1 MQGLSRSLTREI
13 IELAVIGPLK
23 PAGENIVQISE
34 HNRVPFAVIMFMP
47 GTPRRIVGD
56 NKNAQLVHNNQF
68 IRLWRLFNSFW

>member
-13 IELAVIGPLK
+13 IALAVILK
-23 PAGENIVQISE
+23 PEGENIVQISE